1 MNIEGA
7 TRGLHFD
14 HVRIDGAGTYALQ
27 IQAPGTASFSN
38 VTATH
43 LGQSNPIHNC
53 IGSGFQI
60 TRGSGNSGWYADPPV
75 CTGTWPAPKW
85 TNGGVPG
92 DSTPPEDPPTDPP
105 TDPPNDPTVNLAKG
119 RPVSESSHTDVY
131 DAAKAVDGDA
141 HTYWESAN
149 DSFPQSMTVDLG
161 TAKEVKR
168 AVLKLPPSSAWTT
181 RTQTLSV
188 LGSTDNDTYT
198 TLKPSAQ
205 YTFAPSSGN
214 TVTIPLPGTA
224 TRYLRV
230 LITANTG
237 WPAAQL
243 SEVEAY
249 TG

>member
-1 MNIEGA
+1 
-7 TRGLHFD
+7 
-14 HVRIDGAGTYALQ
+14 
-27 IQAPGTASFSN
+27 
-38 VTATH
+38 
-43 LGQSNPIHNC
+43 
-53 IGSGFQI
+53 
-60 TRGSGNSGWYADPPV
+60 
-75 CTGTWPAPKW
+75 
-85 TNGGVPG
+85 
-92 DSTPPEDPPTDPP
+92 
-105 TDPPNDPTVNLAKG
+105 
-119 RPVSESSHTDVY
+119 
-131 DAAKAVDGDA
+131 
-141 HTYWESAN
+141 
-149 DSFPQSMTVDLG
+149 MTVDLG

-214 TVTIPLPGTA
+214 TVTVPLPGTA